1 MDSDEEDFVFY
12 GTPIEREEEVT
23 SRKKKAVA
31 DASGLLRTLPPWKQE
46 VILHNLYPYRRT
58 YTILTYCLCCH
69 LLMAFNFFYVSTICA

>member
-31 DASGLLRTLPPWKQE
+31 EASGLLRTLPPWKQE
-46 VILHNLYPYRRT
+46 VIRFYQFLRT
-58 YTILTYCLCCH
+58 YIESY
-69 LLMAFNFFYVSTICA
+69 